1 MLEEIEK
8 DLEEKEEEGQPQN
21 SYMNEVEALI
31 ESYRINSQG
40 SQKKLLT
47 RRTTMGGV
55 KLSDPGSG
63 NTKSNPNEMF
73 TTATDEDFKMI
84 TTIATEESTE
94 GKEAAY
100 NMDNLKTEGDV
111 EEDIVQKFQLQSL
124 NDEDKIAE
132 MQNLLSVQR
141 KTINSL
147 NKMNN
152 ELTQA
157 NQKHNSTQDKKILS
171 YKTKIEDLQ
180 KWNAEKAKEYERRIQ
195 GLKSLL
201 EDKIKE
207 LDLSR
212 SKQEQELLNKN
223 KALSDLKFQN
233 ERMQK

>member
-1 MLEEIEK
+1 
-8 DLEEKEEEGQPQN
+8 
-21 SYMNEVEALI
+21 
-31 ESYRINSQG
+31 
-40 SQKKLLT
+40 
-47 RRTTMGGV
+47 
-55 KLSDPGSG
+55 
-63 NTKSNPNEMF
+63 
-73 TTATDEDFKMI
+73 
-84 TTIATEESTE
+84 
-94 GKEAAY
+94 
-100 NMDNLKTEGDV
+100 
-111 EEDIVQKFQLQSL
+111 
-124 NDEDKIAE
+124 

-147 NKMNN
+147 SKMNN

-157 NQKHNSTQDKKILS
+157 NQKHNSTQDKKIIS
-171 YKTKIEDLQ
+171 YKAKIEELQ